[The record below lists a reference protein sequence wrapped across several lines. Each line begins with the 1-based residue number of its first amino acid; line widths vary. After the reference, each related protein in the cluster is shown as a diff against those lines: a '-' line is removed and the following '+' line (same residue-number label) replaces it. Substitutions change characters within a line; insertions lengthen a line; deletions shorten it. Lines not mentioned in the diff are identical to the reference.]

1 MQVAGGAFFAV
12 FRRSMANVGMGH
24 AVDRFIECKNE
35 RGIQMLNR
43 WMTAGILAMAIII
56 LIGVAQVYAEK
67 NEPKAAQL
75 EQLIYTADSV
85 IDNVDRLVIKW
96 QGEGKGDAQAQAVL
110 LASHLGLESPMQV
123 RQTGHDV
130 YRSEVVVGTAN
141 SSIGMLVN
149 VVETGDNGYYA
160 IVQIS
165 GDAHTDRKA
174 LMTVHEQ
181 VDQLLVD
188 SGMKATWNMSVQG
201 TAVTATAHDASQ
213 QLELIEEQLS
223 TKVDIT
229 SVERYTDVAS
239 ASVSYEAV
247 ELPLSIKSG
256 SHMLNMQLAVHQV
269 GDEVDNRITVGFP
282 VITIEY

>member
-1 MQVAGGAFFAV
+1 
-12 FRRSMANVGMGH
+12 
-24 AVDRFIECKNE
+24 
-35 RGIQMLNR
+35 MLNR
-43 WMTAGILAMAIII
+43 WMTAGILAIAIII
-56 LIGVAQVYAEK
+56 LIGVTQVYAEK

-110 LASHLGLESPMQV
+110 LASHLGLEPPMQV

-130 YRSEVVVGTAN
+130 YRSELVVGASN
-141 SSIGMLVN
+141 GGVGMLVN
-149 VVETGDNGYYA
+149 VVDTGDNGYYA
-160 IVQIS
+160 IVQLS
-165 GDAHTDRKA
+165 GDTHTDRKR
-174 LMTVHEQ
+174 LVTSHEQ
-181 VDQLLVD
+181 VDQLFVD
-188 SGMKATWNMSVQG
+188 SGMKASWNVSVQG
-201 TAVTATAHDASQ
+201 TASTAIEHDASQ

-223 TKVDIT
+223 RKVDIT

-239 ASVSYEAV
+239 ASVSYEAA

-269 GDEVDNRITVGFP
+269 GSEIDNRITVGFP

>member
-1 MQVAGGAFFAV
+1 
-12 FRRSMANVGMGH
+12 
-24 AVDRFIECKNE
+24 
-35 RGIQMLNR
+35 MLNR

-56 LIGVAQVYAEK
+56 LIGVTQVYAEK
-67 NEPKAAQL
+67 NESKAAQL

-110 LASHLGLESPMQV
+110 LASHLGLEPPMQV
-123 RQTGHDV
+123 RQTSHDV
-130 YRSEVVVGTAN
+130 YRSEEIVDTATGGA
-141 SSIGMLVN
+141 GMLVN
-149 VVETGDNGYYA
+149 VVDTGDNGYYA
-160 IVQIS
+160 IVQLS

-174 LMTVHEQ
+174 LMTLHEE

-201 TAVTATAHDASQ
+201 TAVTATEHDASQ

-239 ASVSYEAV
+239 ASVSYEVA